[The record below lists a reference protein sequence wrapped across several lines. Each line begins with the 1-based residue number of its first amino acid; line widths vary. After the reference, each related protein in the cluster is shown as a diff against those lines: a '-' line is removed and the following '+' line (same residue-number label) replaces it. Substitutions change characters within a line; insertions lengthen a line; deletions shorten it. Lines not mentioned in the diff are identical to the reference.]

1 MNGSGCP
8 LSITYEQKRQI
19 LDYMSQPGHWGNHFD
34 MNFFTDERRKW
45 RTTTQNNV
53 SVSTNAD
60 RRSFFLEDQ
69 KTGAS
74 LLLIVE
80 KDNTRIITDESGCVV
95 KVDATSKISTSK
107 DAEITNLETAYEIG
121 LNQPGSRIVTIP
133 ELSCYARFYNN
144 GGKAVFLDDR
154 GARISLPPP
163 KDAKA
168 ATMHM
173 GRFFHVVSFDLE
185 TAASW
190 GMTPYGLLNG
200 AKLIVSKD
208 LSIEPDLK
216 AFNELDPEKAAE
228 YLEYM
233 MRDEYDTTFKGP
245 WQWRPKLPKQ
255 LRNADD
261 LRKKWT
267 DIKEFDGHLIA
278 TPRQFH
284 VETTDSGF
292 NIGTSLDHRETI
304 WAQAAVLK
312 AASSGHIVPV
322 ETVSSHFAPRTLM
335 HLLQNSQA
343 LPDHRGRSWN
353 YVVIHAKQTAGM
365 ALEARKIGREHFGLT
380 GYHFAALNFDD
391 QTCLVAMDTEVLE
404 KLSRSYDATIEML
417 HMIKS
422 RNTDAAKMKE
432 LLEAGADLRFVNPEE
447 VAKGRTFANEM
458 VQADNFELLAELRDY
473 GGVHDL
479 SPIDEEQ
486 PPEPQGPMM

>member
-1 MNGSGCP
+1 MNRSGCP

-45 RTTTQNNV
+45 RTTTQNDV
-53 SVSTNAD
+53 SVSASPD

-80 KDNTRIITDESGCVV
+80 KDNSRIITDESGSIV
-95 KVDATSKISTSK
+95 KVNAQSEISASKG
-107 DAEITNLETAYEIG
+107 AEVANLESAYEIG
-121 LNQPGSRIVTIP
+121 LNQPGSRIASIP

-154 GARISLPPP
+154 GTKISLPPP

-173 GRFFHVVSFDLE
+173 GRFFHVVSFDLD

-208 LSIEPDLK
+208 LSIEPDLRT
-216 AFNELDPEKAAE
+216 FNDLDPQRAAE
-228 YLEYM
+228 YLDYLL
-233 MRDEYDTTFKGP
+233 RDDYDTTFKGP
-245 WQWRPKLPKQ
+245 WQWRPKIDKKVGDIAHLQ
-255 LRNADD
+255 
-261 LRKKWT
+261 KKWT
-267 DIKEFDGHLIA
+267 DVTEFSGYFIA
-278 TPRQFH
+278 TPQQFH

-322 ETVSSHFAPRTLM
+322 ETVSSRFAPRTLM

-353 YVVIHAKQTAGM
+353 YVVIHAKETADI
-365 ALEARKIGREHFGLT
+365 AKEARKIGRENFSLT
-380 GYHFAALNFDD
+380 GYHFAALNYDD

-422 RNTDAAKMKE
+422 RNTDAAKMKD

-458 VQADNFELLAELRDY
+458 AQAENFELLAELRDN

-479 SPIDEEQ
+479 SPIEEE
-486 PPEPQGPMM
+486 PPEPQGPIM